1 MHRTTGQIVWLG
13 QSRWTGRRI
22 LEVAADINLYHRRR
36 RRRRYRRRCR
46 RHRRRRH
53 RRREVSLSC
62 LLLLL

>member
-13 QSRWTGRRI
+13 QSRWNGRRI
-22 LEVAADINLYHRRR
+22 LEVAADINLYRRRR
-36 RRRRYRRRCR
+36 RRRRYR